1 MSTQVGGKARFNGA
15 LQEFGY
21 GAIKF
26 DPTLDE
32 LRGHDDYSGISP
44 RVKNAGCPDIAE
56 ALVAVAAARDVPDAV
71 LQSAKIAIPV
81 YLPGAGDYK
90 GQHRDSAAAFL
101 IKYDSH
107 YYPYVCRLLNGAEER
122 FGLTF
127 DNSRDGETIQIKGKN
142 VAIWSSHTANTV
154 QYHEVKSSKDSNASP
169 SATIAFFLPKTDE
182 NAVSD
187 PTITRT
193 LLPIEGWARLRPSL
207 RRVGQLTREHF
218 TVGGTSA
225 KPVQRVEPTP
235 TPTPEA
241 DHEDYAARMAEFQR
255 LGQRP
260 KSKFK
265 MVYYHKGTRS
275 SSPDLWNSY
284 VSSVKSSRKKS
295 FPFDAEGELAAALRS
310 DQICRDNERPVHNFP
325 RDGDLGAEPPASR
338 YYGVTKITR
347 NADVRWQARIT
358 YSNWKNDIYIG
369 CFDEEQE
376 AARAVDEYLAS
387 IGYERRNFP
396 EDEVEDLEDLG
407 GDAVSSPQ

>member
-225 KPVQRVEPTP
+225 KPVQRVEPRQRQHRKRTTRIMQRGWPNFSVLARGQSRNLKWYIIIRERDLRRLICGIPMLVLLSFRVKNRSHLTP
-235 TPTPEA
+235 RASWQQHCAPTKSVGTTSGPSTIFLA
-241 DHEDYAARMAEFQR
+241 TGIWVRNR
-255 LGQRP
+255 LP
-260 KSKFK
+260 L
-265 MVYYHKGTRS
+265 
-275 SSPDLWNSY
+275 D
-284 VSSVKSSRKKS
+284 
-295 FPFDAEGELAAALRS
+295 
-310 DQICRDNERPVHNFP
+310 
-325 RDGDLGAEPPASR
+325 
-338 YYGVTKITR
+338 IT
-347 NADVRWQARIT
+347 
-358 YSNWKNDIYIG
+358 
-369 CFDEEQE
+369 E
-376 AARAVDEYLAS
+376 
-387 IGYERRNFP
+387 
-396 EDEVEDLEDLG
+396 
-407 GDAVSSPQ
+407 